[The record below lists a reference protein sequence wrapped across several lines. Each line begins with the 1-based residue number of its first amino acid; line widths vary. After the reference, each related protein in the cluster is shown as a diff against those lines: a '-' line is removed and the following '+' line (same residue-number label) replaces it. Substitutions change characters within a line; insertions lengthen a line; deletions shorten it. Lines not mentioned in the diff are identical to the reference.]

1 MKNLDNV
8 LILVGM
14 IVFAVGF
21 SALLAHSA
29 KQRKAETQI
38 IIMVDQNGHIIKEL
52 TVDELKKETGGEL
65 KHDNN

>member
-1 MKNLDNV
+1 MKKEDV
-8 LILVGM
+8 LIFIGA

-21 SALLAHSA
+21 SSLLAHSA
-29 KQRKAETQI
+29 KQRKSETQI

-52 TVDELKKETGGEL
+52 TIDELRKETSGEL

>member
-1 MKNLDNV
+1 MKKEDV
-8 LILVGM
+8 LIFIGA
-14 IVFAVGF
+14 IVFAIGF
-21 SALLAHSA
+21 SGLLAHSA

-52 TVDELKKETGGEL
+52 TIDELRKETSGEK

>member
-1 MKNLDNV
+1 MKKEDV
-8 LILVGM
+8 LIFVGV
-14 IVFAVGF
+14 ILFCVGF
-21 SALLAHSA
+21 SGLLAHSA

-52 TVDELKKETGGEL
+52 TIDELRKETSGEM

>member
-1 MKNLDNV
+1 MKKEDV
-8 LILVGM
+8 LIFIGVIL
-14 IVFAVGF
+14 FCVGF
-21 SALLAHSA
+21 SGLLAHSA

-52 TVDELKKETGGEL
+52 TIDELRKETSGEL

>member
-1 MKNLDNV
+1 MRYLGDV
-8 LILVGM
+8 LIFIGL
-14 IVFAVGF
+14 ILFCVGF
-21 SALLAHSA
+21 SGLLAHSA

-52 TVDELKKETGGEL
+52 TIDELRKQTSGEM

>member
-1 MKNLDNV
+1 MKKEDV
-8 LILVGM
+8 LIFIGVIL
-14 IVFAVGF
+14 FCVGF
-21 SALLAHSA
+21 SGLLAHSA

-52 TVDELKKETGGEL
+52 TIDELRKETSGEM

>member
-1 MKNLDNV
+1 MKKEDV
-8 LILVGM
+8 LIFIGAIL
-14 IVFAVGF
+14 FCVGF
-21 SALLAHSA
+21 SGLLAHSA

-52 TVDELKKETGGEL
+52 TIDELRKETSGEL

>member
-1 MKNLDNV
+1 MKKEDV
-8 LILVGM
+8 LIFIGA
-14 IVFAVGF
+14 IVFAIGF
-21 SALLAHSA
+21 SGLLAHSA

-52 TVDELKKETGGEL
+52 TIDELRKETNGEK

>member
-1 MKNLDNV
+1 MKKEDV
-8 LILVGM
+8 LIFIGA
-14 IVFAVGF
+14 IVFAIGF
-21 SALLAHSA
+21 SGLLAHSA

-52 TVDELKKETGGEL
+52 TIDELRKETSGEI

>member
-1 MKNLDNV
+1 MKKEDV
-8 LILVGM
+8 LIFIGVIL
-14 IVFAVGF
+14 FCVGF
-21 SALLAHSA
+21 SGLLAHSA

-52 TVDELKKETGGEL
+52 TIDELRKETNGEM

>member
-1 MKNLDNV
+1 MKKEDV
-8 LILVGM
+8 LIFIGA
-14 IVFAVGF
+14 IVFAIGF
-21 SALLAHSA
+21 SGLLAHSA

-52 TVDELKKETGGEL
+52 TIDELRKEASGEM

>member
-8 LILVGM
+8 LIFIGA
-14 IVFAVGF
+14 IVFCVGF

-29 KQRKAETQI
+29 EQRKAETQK
-38 IIMVDQNGHIIKEL
+38 IIMIDQNGHIIKEL
-52 TVDELKKETGGEL
+52 TIDELRKETTGD

>member
-1 MKNLDNV
+1 MKKENV
-8 LILVGM
+8 LIFIGVIL
-14 IVFAVGF
+14 FSVGF
-21 SALLAHSA
+21 SGLLAHSA

-52 TVDELKKETGGEL
+52 TIDELRKETTGE

>member
-1 MKNLDNV
+1 MKKEDV
-8 LILVGM
+8 LIFIGVIL
-14 IVFAVGF
+14 FCVGF
-21 SALLAHSA
+21 SGLLAHSA

-52 TVDELKKETGGEL
+52 TIDELRKETSGEK